1 MIKADGVAGSL
12 TISNKI
18 MDWGISRGVIAE
30 KQRKHENGKED
41 LTYLIHVWGEG

>member
-18 MDWGISRGVIAE
+18 RDWRKSRGVIVE
-30 KQRKHENGKED
+30 KQRKHENGKEYQTD
-41 LTYLIHVWGEG
+41 LIHVWGEG